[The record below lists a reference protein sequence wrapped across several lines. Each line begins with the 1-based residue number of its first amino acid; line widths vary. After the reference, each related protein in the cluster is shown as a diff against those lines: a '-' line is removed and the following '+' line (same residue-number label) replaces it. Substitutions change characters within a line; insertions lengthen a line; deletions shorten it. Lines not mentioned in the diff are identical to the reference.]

1 MHSFSIDNILECV
14 SYIYIKYAWVVPFKN
29 KKVITITNT
38 FHKISNERKK
48 IWLRT
53 KKIWQI
59 KTKNMVD
66 KNFTKN
72 Q

>member
-53 KKIWQI
+53 KKIW
-59 KTKNMVD
+59 
-66 KNFTKN
+66 
-72 Q
+72 